1 MRMATLL
8 ITVLTLAGCGLSPQ
22 LIQIHPELARSADNI
37 GQNQAVR
44 LAVVDQR
51 SDQAF
56 GTRGGVYK
64 DTALIRPAN
73 NLTAAVEAA
82 VKQALQERG
91 YNAYNPGDTG
101 MTLDVRLK
109 SLDYVPEAGS
119 VVNRVEVNAVIQ
131 SLAQNP
137 AGDQYTGTYKTGN
150 TYEQPLTPSA
160 ARNEQ
165 MINEVLQ
172 RALDKLLADGKL
184 HAFLTG
190 QASGAE

>member
-1 MRMATLL
+1 MRVFALLVTTLA
-8 ITVLTLAGCGLSPQ
+8 LAGCGLSPQ
-22 LIQIHPELARSADNI
+22 LIQIHPEMARAADNI

-51 SDQAF
+51 ESEAF

-64 DTALIRPAN
+64 ETALIRPAN
-73 NLTAAVEAA
+73 DISEAVASS

-91 YNAYNPGDTG
+91 YNAYNPGDNA
-101 MTLDVRLK
+101 MSLDVRLV

-119 VVNRVEVNAVIQ
+119 VVNRVEVSTVIRSVAQ
-131 SLAQNP
+131 SP
-137 AGDQYTGTYKTGN
+137 AGDEYTGTYKTGN

-172 RALDKLLADGKL
+172 RALDKLMADPQL
-184 HAFLTG
+184 HAFLAGKT
-190 QASGAE
+190 ANPD